1 VSTGQPPYPRDEPD
15 AASAPGAPDARQS
28 GPGDG
33 YDPEATVVSYRSNQ
47 QGYGRQ
53 PGQGDAYGQAGYGQ
67 QGQGAAQYG
76 YGGQAYGQQQPYG
89 GQQSGPQAYGP
100 QSGPQQAYGQQ
111 AYGQQSAQGGAYGQQ
126 GGYGQQQPYGG
137 QQTGPQAYGPQSGPQ
152 QAYGQQAYGQQSG
165 PQGYGQHAY
174 GGQQTGPQA
183 YGSQSGPQQAYGQ
196 QAYGQQ
202 SGYGQQQPYG
212 GQQTGPQAYGQ
223 QSGYGQPSYGQQGYG
238 GQQSGY
244 AQPGYGQSGAAG
256 YGQQGYGQG
265 YAQPAAY
272 GQQGY
277 AQPGYG
283 QGYGQPAYAQGVT
296 PPGAP
301 APLAEWWQRLLARLV
316 DSLLVGMV
324 AYLLSTIVTPIVAA
338 DLWSALTLSSIL
350 AAIFSAVAG
359 FAYEFFLLGRNGQ
372 TLGKQ
377 LLGIKVVQVGGTLG
391 PEGLPKDV
399 VLKRGA
405 VIWGPV
411 ALQAIPV
418 IKYLAYVFFIVNA
431 VWLLFDKP
439 LQQCL
444 HDKVAGTV
452 VVKVK

>member
-1 VSTGQPPYPRDEPD
+1 MSTGQPPYPRDEPD

-100 QSGPQQAYGQQ
+100 
-111 AYGQQSAQGGAYGQQ
+111 
-126 GGYGQQQPYGG
+126 
-137 QQTGPQAYGPQSGPQ
+137 
-152 QAYGQQAYGQQSG
+152 
-165 PQGYGQHAY
+165 
-174 GGQQTGPQA
+174 
-183 YGSQSGPQQAYGQ
+183 QSGPQQAYGQ